1 VLRLC
6 SKHFKTWPFPLELV
20 SLYCIMSFFW
30 CVFLFLWCSALVE
43 VLFGFTASSTNLT
56 LWFSPERSNRVYVRQ
71 PVCFL
76 CSEPLSARIWKI
88 GVEFI
93 TRFPCKTLERL
104 VHDCSQCTCC
114 SALLVE
120 SCHVWDA
127 EIWSAHKW
135 KIQGASTN
143 PIEFS
148 LMFFVAIIVLLCHQR
163 SVGKHLTS
171 KLWVL
176 QWNCDV
182 HSWQHKRIVTV

>member
-1 VLRLC
+1 MKRNMAYMFLPHAFIALVDSVCIFNMLPVC
-6 SKHFKTWPFPLELV
+6 CAAIIFKTFQNIAFSHSWACMIV
-20 SLYCIMSFFW
+20 LYHVFFFGV
-30 CVFLFLWCSALVE
+30 CVCLFLWCSALVE

-76 CSEPLSARIWKI
+76 CSEPLRARIWKI

-127 EIWSAHKW
+127 EIWSAHK
-135 KIQGASTN
+135 S
-143 PIEFS
+143 E
-148 LMFFVAIIVLLCHQR
+148 
-163 SVGKHLTS
+163 
-171 KLWVL
+171 
-176 QWNCDV
+176 
-182 HSWQHKRIVTV
+182 